1 MARNMSFSLT
11 TQQIQNRTKTVT
23 RRKGWALLRPGNRV
37 WACRKCMGLH
47 PGERVERIA
56 LLEVVSVRSEP
67 LNAIDDDLW
76 GVVTMDDKL
85 LAAKESKSEA
95 DHVAW
100 LLPFCTV
107 RRIRW
112 ETIDDKKGTDQ

>member
-1 MARNMSFSLT
+1 MSEAKKPLS
-11 TQQIQNRTKTVT
+11 
-23 RRKGWALLRPGNRV
+23 
-37 WACRKCMGLH
+37 
-47 PGERVERIA
+47 GE
-56 LLEVVSVRSEP
+56 S
-67 LNAIDDDLW
+67 W
-76 GVVTMDDKL
+76 GVFNDQGVL
-85 LAAKESKSEA
+85 LFAKESKSEA